1 MDQRLLPMTMRLRC
15 FTMLA
20 IVLLITIALTSH
32 AQTTHSLNGEWL
44 MGEGRNYTQTATVPG
59 VHTDPTQMNNDT
71 LWYKRTVTLPRGQW
85 THATLELKG
94 ARFAPA
100 VYVDGELVSRSEG
113 GMAPT
118 FHLLQSKAVKPG
130 KTVTIEIALT
140 SLKQLPKTDASYIA
154 VSDHWRSNISSSL
167 WDDVLL
173 HVHGDARIEK
183 VVPVADTESKTLE
196 VDYFVEEVSG
206 KKKAVRGQSVISIAD
221 RNGHILYTQQ
231 GTWTV
236 GKNLFSVN
244 YKDILKEWTP
254 EAPTLYQMTVTLK
267 EGRKVVER
275 VERKLG
281 IKQFE
286 MRGKQFYL
294 NGKPYKLRGGSFT
307 WHRWLRSPEGVQ
319 LGHDG
324 SWFRDQLVSRMKS
337 YGANEINF
345 HLGLAPTCYLDVCDS
360 LGLLVRY
367 EWCFFHGV
375 PATEES
381 CREQYSRWLASSME
395 HPCAAYYY
403 PYNETAGKDL
413 EKVWRALNVA
423 LKDYPPLVIAHRD
436 VMHLHKYWWSI
447 FENLGVYYDSY
458 EQFNQTVMAD
468 EFGGNY
474 IDKNGD
480 YGGYPAVVES
490 FLRFCGRNNTKEQ
503 RLKQLALSTG
513 KVAEYWRRT
522 DVAGWTPYTIVSSY
536 EDGNSWFLGDMK
548 EGHPMPVWDAMAAG
562 WSPQAVSMDLWDVNF
577 VPRQVLTIPLHFFN
591 DLDEDKLM
599 QARISVVD
607 AQGRTVS
614 QQTQEQQVAAFSH
627 LINNIQ
633 VAMPAD
639 TGCYTIKA
647 ELLNR
652 PSWVAHP
659 VVSAWDVHVFRATVP
674 AAIANA
680 RIFVP
685 DYEKELRDMLT
696 AQGLTPRAT
705 APGAFPPGTS
715 SSPAVLLLSDPSWN
729 RLAKGDSTVNR
740 LIEQAIKRGI
750 SVVMLDVGPQGYG
763 KGYPVEGQS
772 LKSLLNPPSVS
783 NPRLQDYRLFGSII
797 FHFKEAA
804 EAETNLFPDIKN
816 NALWQHLPAD
826 YRGMWN
832 GLRGDLVVPAWEME
846 VQGVNADLFLEQ
858 WTARGADEAAIKSGQ
873 PYYAYELHGYYDF
886 STEADDS
893 ETKARLKASVMQ
905 KIEDAPSLAVFIN
918 PNIPIKQTDLA
929 AGYKNAN
936 VGMAE
941 SMQRMANAGKNLTK
955 VPVISIQFGQ
965 EKGNLLVSQLL
976 TSGRLADID
985 KNGRPFE
992 RRYDETA
999 VQMVLNMI
1007 NQVINSDK

>member
-1 MDQRLLPMTMRLRC
+1 MTPDLMRKKSLLLLL
-15 FTMLA
+15 LA
-20 IVLLITIALTSH
+20 TSLQ
-32 AQTTHSLNGEWL
+32 AQETLSLNGQWL
-44 MGEGRNYTQTATVPG
+44 MGEGRNYTQMVVVPG
-59 VHTDPTQMNNDT
+59 IHSDPTRMNSDT
-71 LWYKRTVTLPRGQW
+71 LWYKRTITLPRGKW

-100 VYVDGELVSRSEG
+100 VFVDGVQVSRSGG

-118 FHLLQSKAVKPG
+118 FHLLQGNQVKPG
-130 KTVTIEIALT
+130 RTITLEVALT
-140 SLKQLPKTDASYIA
+140 SLRDLPKTDASYIA
-154 VSDHWRSNISSSL
+154 MSDHWRSNISSSL

-173 HVHGDARIEK
+173 HVHGDVRIEK
-183 VVPVADTESKTLE
+183 VVPAADTEKKTLA
-196 VDYFVEEVSG
+196 VGLFVEPTNVG
-206 KKKAVRGQSVISIAD
+206 AGPVPARHARQCIIDIKDKTGRLLQ
-221 RNGHILYTQQ
+221 TQQ
-231 GTWTV
+231 NSWQE
-236 GKNLFSVN
+236 GKNTLTLN
-244 YKDILKEWTP
+244 YGGILEEWTP
-254 EAPTLYQMTVTLK
+254 ETPYLYQMTITLK
-267 EGRKVVER
+267 EGTKVVER
-275 VERKLG
+275 VSRKLG

-307 WHRWLRSPEGVQ
+307 WHRWMRSPEGVW
-319 LGHDG
+319 LGHDAR
-324 SWFRDQLVSRMKS
+324 WFRDQLARRMKS

-345 HLGLAPTCYLDVCDS
+345 HLGLAPTSYLNVCDS

-367 EWCFFHGV
+367 EWSFFHGV

-381 CREQYSRWLASSME
+381 CREQYARWLASSME

-403 PYNETAGKDL
+403 PYNETSGKEL
-413 EKVWRALNVA
+413 EKAWRALDDV
-423 LKDYPPLVIAHRD
+423 LKDYPRLVMAHRD

-458 EQFNQTVMAD
+458 EQFEQTVMAD

-474 IDKNGD
+474 IDKNGG
-480 YGGYPAVVES
+480 YGGYPSVVES

-503 RLKQLALSTG
+503 RLKQQALSTG

-536 EDGNSWFLGDMK
+536 EDGNSWFLGDMR
-548 EGHPMPVWDAMAAG
+548 EGNPMPVWDAMAAG
-562 WSPQAVSMDLWDVNF
+562 WSPQAVSMDLWDVNY
-577 VPRQVLTIPLHFFN
+577 VPRQVISIPLHFFN

-599 QARISVVD
+599 QAHVSMID
-607 AQGRTVS
+607 TQGHTVS
-614 QQTQEQQVAAFSH
+614 EQRVEQPVKAFSH
-627 LINNIQ
+627 IINNIQ
-633 VAMPAD
+633 VTMPTD
-639 TGCYTIKA
+639 TGSYTLQA

-652 PSWVAHP
+652 PSWVTHP
-659 VVSAWDVHVFRATVP
+659 VVSAWDVHVFRATMPTNVSKACVYTP
-674 AAIANA
+674 T
-680 RIFVP
+680 
-685 DYEKELRDMLT
+685 DETELRSLL
-696 AQGLTPRAT
+696 AQQGLIISEKPEQAD
-705 APGAFPPGTS
+705 
-715 SSPAVLLLSDPSWN
+715 VLLLSAPSWN
-729 RLAKGDSTVNR
+729 RIAKGDSTMNQV
-740 LIEQAIKRGI
+740 IEQAINRGTSI
-750 SVVMLDVGPQGYG
+750 VMLDVGPQSLG

-772 LKSLLNPPSVS
+772 LKSLFNPPSVS
-783 NPRLQDYRLFGSII
+783 NPRLQDYRLFGNII

-804 EAETNLFPDIKN
+804 EAETNLFPDVKN
-816 NALWQHLPAD
+816 NSLWQRLPAN

-858 WTARGADEAAIKSGQ
+858 WTARGADEVAIKSGN
-873 PYYAYELHGYYDF
+873 PYFAYELHGYYDF
-886 STEADDS
+886 STKDDDS
-893 ETKARLKASVMQ
+893 EAKTRLKASVMQ

-955 VPVISIQFGQ
+955 VPVISIQFGRG
-965 EKGNLLVSQLL
+965 KGNLLVSQLL
-976 TSGRLADID
+976 TAGRLANIE
-985 KNGRPFE
+985 KMGKPFE

-1007 NQVINSDK
+1007 EQVLTKHE